1 MNTCVNI
8 GSTQDFRLSRALLVY
23 GKSSYDA
30 FPYRHP
36 FVVVHEV
43 IHDSEGASLA
53 EGQLVTPQ
61 MLIDLMVSLGQSV
74 PIEILPERV
83 IVRTLD
89 TIVWWTPARERIMF
103 FSDRGDDAVLKKMN
117 GKRYPHP
124 PLLFKTSGTHLS
136 VRALLENKRPKS
148 DTKLY
153 TAPYW
158 NCHANGVVCTGTMK
172 IPREKSVAAIETWE
186 ESFFQS
192 EFTHGA
198 GVRNHVRYPGG
209 FLAMWK
215 FLEGKKNFP
224 SRYLVDTK
232 QTLAEFVNSDDHS
245 YRNQNQ

>member
-36 FVVVHEV
+36 FIVVHEV
-43 IHDSEGASLA
+43 IHDDDGARLA

-61 MLIDLMVSLGQSV
+61 MLIDLTVSLGQSV
-74 PIEILPERV
+74 PLEILPERV

-89 TIVWWTPARERIMF
+89 TIVWWRPAQERVMF
-103 FSDRGDDAVLKKMN
+103 FSDRGDDVALKKMN
-117 GKRYPHP
+117 CKRYPHP
-124 PLLFKTSGTHLS
+124 ALLFKTSGTHLS
-136 VRALLENKRPKS
+136 VRALFENRRPLA
-148 DTKLY
+148 DTRLY

-158 NCHANGVVCTGTMK
+158 NCYDNGIVCTGTMK
-172 IPREKSVAAIETWE
+172 IPREKSVAAIDAWE
-186 ESFFQS
+186 QVFFQS

-198 GVRNHVRYPGG
+198 GLRNHVRYPGG

-215 FLEGKKNFP
+215 SLEGKMSFP
-224 SRYLVDTK
+224 SRYLAETK
-232 QTLAEFVNSDDHS
+232 QTLAEFVNSDDYS
-245 YRNQNQ
+245 YPNQNQ

>member
-1 MNTCVNI
+1 MYTSVNI

-36 FVVVHEV
+36 FIAVHEV
-43 IHDSEGASLA
+43 IHDDDGARLA

-61 MLIDLMVSLGQSV
+61 MLIDPMVSLGQSV
-74 PIEILPERV
+74 PIEILPDRV
-83 IVRTLD
+83 IVRTPD

-103 FSDRGDDAVLKKMN
+103 FSDRSDDAALKKMN

-124 PLLFKTSGTHLS
+124 PLLFKTSGTRLS

-148 DTKLY
+148 DTKLF

-158 NCHANGVVCTGTMK
+158 NCYENGVVCTGTMK

-192 EFTHGA
+192 VHAWCGRAQPCQISGRIPCDVEVLGSEEEVPRPLF
-198 GVRNHVRYPGG
+198 GG
-209 FLAMWK
+209 GEADIDRIR
-215 FLEGKKNFP
+215 EQ
-224 SRYLVDTK
+224 R
-232 QTLAEFVNSDDHS
+232 
-245 YRNQNQ
+245 